1 MKRENEHGFFQGCYG
16 RPGINRQT
24 FRDRIR
30 LRRRR
35 RKQDDL
41 ASLKGRWGI

>member
-1 MKRENEHGFFQGCYG
+1 MRNEYQHGFFKGCHG
-16 RPGINRQT
+16 RPGTNRQT
-24 FRDRIR
+24 LADRLR

-41 ASLKGRWGI
+41 AGLRGRWGI